1 MPLTYENQKNHIATL
16 VQNHLAFKQSN
27 GEVSDPSHD
36 WFPHL
41 NNVSQLAPLF
51 AQKLGY
57 SERDQ
62 YLAFPPGATH
72 DLTRFKGEDSAVS
85 DEKIAAAET
94 RKLLRPSIRDGIL
107 DINRYEMDAVSSAIL
122 RHSKAPD
129 WLFDATKR
137 NVRPGRLG
145 DRLYLALFE
154 ADHVEANGPYLVA
167 RRSQFV
173 GGTRMQEGATSKDHG
188 DLYIKGYRKGQEED
202 VVAMEGIIRQT
213 LRNPKTMQPD
223 VLRPILDPLYQVQEA
238 FFTGNVKALGV
249 SLESLAE
256 EIYDQG
262 MATGNRNISNAPKN
276 PSELVQRFSEITGI
290 TNQTINQA
298 PVGLADASK
307 EAIEFFSSQ
316 PDTNLLDLIRA
327 WRPKTDQGAI
337 WHDQML
343 DYINGHWVK
352 RLQAA

>member
-1 MPLTYENQKNHIATL
+1 MPLSYDRQKDHIAGL
-16 VQNHLAFKQSN
+16 VQKQLALKKAN
-27 GEVSDPSHD
+27 GEVIDPSHD

-41 NNVSQLAPLF
+41 NNVSQLAPVF
-51 AQKLGY
+51 AKKLGY
-57 SERDQ
+57 SEQDQ
-62 YLAFPPGATH
+62 FLSFIPGATH

-85 DEKIAAAET
+85 DEAIAAEET
-94 RKLLRPSIRDGIL
+94 RKLLRSSRRNGIVE
-107 DINRYEMDAVSSAIL
+107 INSPQMAAIQSAIL

-129 WLFDATKR
+129 WLFDPTKR
-137 NVRPGRLG
+137 NLMPSKRA

-173 GGTRMQEGATSKDHG
+173 GGTRMQPGDTPEDQG
-188 DLYIKGYRKGQEED
+188 DLYKKGYRKGQELQ
-202 VVAMEGIIRQT
+202 VVAMEGIIRQS

-238 FFTGNVKALGV
+238 YFTGNVKALGV

-276 PSELVQRFSEITGI
+276 PTELVQRFSEITGI
-290 TNQTINQA
+290 TNQTIEQA

-316 PDTNLLDLIRA
+316 PNTNLLTLIRS
-327 WRPKTDQGAI
+327 WKPKTDQGAI

-343 DYINGHWVK
+343 DYIDGHWVK
-352 RLQAA
+352 RLQVA